1 MSVNNGK
8 ITPPYPSM
16 MLSRCW
22 EYLKDSGNVF
32 VAYVLTE
39 KADTLRP
46 SDYPTWGS

>member
-22 EYLKDSGNVF
+22 ENRVMMLPHCASPPISINGQN
-32 VAYVLTE
+32 T
-39 KADTLRP
+39 
-46 SDYPTWGS
+46 SQ